1 MPSFKGFSYSA
12 PSGSIS
18 VPSYS
23 GSSGSLGDY
32 GTQGPGVSSGG
43 GGDKGGSKGS
53 EEKEVEGLEWEADIY
68 HDINVELEQKSILL
82 DKLKQQQDKLYGKAL
97 LDNLAKQKKA
107 LEEQQKLL
115 ETKLKMQQQDLANQ
129 KAALSQQGVAFNV
142 DGTIANYNQLL
153 EQKVAY
159 VNSLSGE
166 AKEAAKEEFEKLTEM
181 MEAYEDMILNSIIE
195 TENAIQDSIDAQ
207 REIFLTEFTYA
218 IDLKIEISDDF
229 KEALDFVKEMNNEYE
244 DMSDNYERTI
254 AQMGEQVDLVE
265 RLKIKLDEINNNPNL
280 SEKERLELLEKYNA
294 ELKDAIKDLNKLNDE
309 LTTIFEKTLK
319 DGLDINKKHLENF
332 KSLNSELKHYE
343 QTLKLIGEGDNF
355 QVLDSIY
362 EAQYNNL
369 MSQINV
375 LNGQMDVLQA
385 QRDALKAEGMEGTK
399 EWEAIDKAI

>member
-1 MPSFKGFSYSA
+1 
-12 PSGSIS
+12 
-18 VPSYS
+18 
-23 GSSGSLGDY
+23 
-32 GTQGPGVSSGG
+32 
-43 GGDKGGSKGS
+43 
-53 EEKEVEGLEWEADIY
+53 
-68 HDINVELEQKSILL
+68 
-82 DKLKQQQDKLYGKAL
+82 
-97 LDNLAKQKKA
+97 
-107 LEEQQKLL
+107 
-115 ETKLKMQQQDLANQ
+115 MQQQDLANQ
-129 KAALSQQGVAFNV
+129 KAVLSQQGVAFNV

-229 KEALDFVKEMNNEYE
+229 KEALDFVKEMNDEYE

-280 SEKERLELLEKYNA
+280 SEKERLELLEKYND

-309 LTTIFEKTLK
+309 LTKIFEKTLK

-375 LNGQMDVLQA
+375 LNKQMDALQLFELLHHQIGVKGVGVVVILLAALLKGHILPLVVVVMMYHADDGAEMGGQVLRNSGFA
-385 QRDALKAEGMEGTK
+385 AAGAAGNADDHGIHG
-399 EWEAIDKAI
+399 